1 MTETEIEWGYNCLTD
16 GVHHGR
22 PEAIWNIPLGYARQI
37 YGDIVLREMVV
48 ARIYNDAMQIVEHH
62 FEAGFTKEWAERI
75 KETANEIFPD
85 VLDSKLKELNDYY
98 QSHGWVRDIQE
109 VTGRIKREELNRG
122 YAPLHGHDTINML
135 CRIIGMSA
143 RGRAER

>member
-1 MTETEIEWGYNCLTD
+1 MTETDIEWGYNCLTD

-22 PEAIWNIPLGYARQI
+22 PEAIWNIPLGYAKQI
-37 YGDIVLREMVV
+37 YGDIVLREM
-48 ARIYNDAMQIVEHH
+48 
-62 FEAGFTKEWAERI
+62 
-75 KETANEIFPD
+75 
-85 VLDSKLKELNDYY
+85 
-98 QSHGWVRDIQE
+98 E